1 MSREKLRIAA
11 NRICTHLLQLHLF
24 AAEPMLIF
32 RAQRDL
38 IVANVRL
45 LWLTVLLLLILLA
58 PMTIAVT
65 TCGAL
70 FSRAPLPAGDSTT
83 VTVQYRPMS
92 DAAAVPDVPR
102 LVWFVLGSIAGAFLL
117 LLAPRRISMSLAL
130 FALAV
135 CGVHAETVSP
145 LSARG
150 YAVIPEPQQV
160 HLTGG
165 DFQFSSAWRL
175 QLMSGVKD
183 GSATVET
190 LRDGLRDRNH
200 MQLAASNQTGPAI
213 VLEIQSGAVQPGAS
227 QDRDKTEIRKQAY
240 RMELRPTGVHIT
252 GNTEVGL
259 FYGVQTFL
267 QLLKPASGVW
277 RLPQGDI
284 VDWPDLEMR
293 NIYWDD
299 AHHLEKLD
307 VLKEAV
313 RQASYFKING
323 FVIKLEGHFEY
334 AHAPAL
340 VEPQA
345 LSPAEFQELT
355 DYGLRYHVQ
364 VVPYLDAP
372 AHIAFILKHPEYA
385 KLREFPDSNYELCMT
400 NPDSL
405 KLLYGM
411 YDDLLAAN
419 RGVKYF
425 YLSTDEAY
433 YAGLANNN
441 GCQEGQRA
449 KQLGSPGKVLAEFL
463 TKTAGYLHD
472 RGRSVVFW
480 GEYPL
485 KPADIPSLPSYLIN
499 GETYG
504 PKFDP
509 EFRRQGIRQMIY
521 TSTEGEERMFPQ
533 YFRLPPSRLLHPLQE
548 NTERVR
554 DAINSVATN
563 SGRKDADLMG
573 LIVAGWADMGLHPA
587 TFWLGYATIT
597 ASGWKPWTVDASQA
611 MSAFFPLFYGNDVS
625 NMSRLYQ
632 LMSFQAQ
639 TWMDSWE
646 TVDSKS
652 RKPIWGNSYK
662 IFSPP
667 EPAHDQSIPL
677 PGAPSAD
684 LSYSAQWSKENAQ
697 RLALANTAL
706 VENDELLGL
715 LNANLQR
722 AESHRYGLAVYLS
735 IAQLCRQNLELIN
748 GFGRIDHLLAAA
760 SAAAKSSKA
769 DDALAHIDAALA
781 EARAIRDER
790 NEVLRDATAT
800 WYETW
805 LPRVEEAHGRR
816 FLHELDD
823 VKDHLP
829 DRTVD
834 MSYLVYREL
843 QLPLDGW
850 YSQTQQARNAYAAA
864 HQLPQSTVPLLWNSL
879 E

>member
-1 MSREKLRIAA
+1 MKTINLREKLSRTA
-11 NRICTHLLQLHLF
+11 NRTSL
-24 AAEPMLIF
+24 
-32 RAQRDL
+32 
-38 IVANVRL
+38 
-45 LWLTVLLLLILLA
+45 VL
-58 PMTIAVT
+58 
-65 TCGAL
+65 C
-70 FSRAPLPAGDSTT
+70 
-83 VTVQYRPMS
+83 
-92 DAAAVPDVPR
+92 
-102 LVWFVLGSIAGAFLL
+102 
-117 LLAPRRISMSLAL
+117 
-130 FALAV
+130 ALAI
-135 CGVHAETVSP
+135 CSLHAETVSP
-145 LSARG
+145 LSGRG

-160 HLTGG
+160 RLSGG
-165 DFQFSSAWRL
+165 DFVFSSAWRL

-183 GSATVET
+183 GSAAVET
-190 LRDGLRDRNH
+190 LQGHLKNKDRV
-200 MQLAASNQTGPAI
+200 QLAGSGKTGPAL
-213 VLEIQSGAVQPGAS
+213 VLEIKSGAVQPGAS
-227 QDRDKTEIRKQAY
+227 QDRDKAEIQKQAY
-240 RMELRPTGVHIT
+240 RIVLRPTEVHIT
-252 GNTEVGL
+252 GNTETGL

-267 QLLKPASGVW
+267 QLLKPASGALW
-277 RLPQGDI
+277 LPQGEI

-313 RQASYFKING
+313 REASYFKING

-345 LSPAEFQELT
+345 LSPAQFQELT

-385 KLREFPDSNYELCMT
+385 KLREFPESNYELCMT

-433 YAGLANNN
+433 YAGLADNS
-441 GCQEGQRA
+441 GCHEAQRA
-449 KQLGSPGKVLAEFL
+449 KELGSPGKVLAEFL

-485 KPADIPSLPSYLIN
+485 KPEDIPSLPNYLIN

-509 EFRRQGIRQMIY
+509 EFRRHGMRQMIY

-533 YFRLPPSRLLHPLQE
+533 YFRLPSSRLLHPLQE
-548 NTERVR
+548 NTERIR
-554 DAINSVATN
+554 DATHSVATN
-563 SGRKDADLMG
+563 TARKDADLMG
-573 LIVAGWADMGLHPA
+573 LVIAGWADMGLHPA

-611 MSAFFPLFYGNDVS
+611 MSAFFPLFYGHDVT

-632 LMSFQAQ
+632 LMSLQAQ

-677 PGAPSAD
+677 PGVPSAD
-684 LSYSAQWSKENAQ
+684 LSYTAQWSKDNAR
-697 RLALANTAL
+697 RLGLANTSL

-722 AESHRYGLAVYLS
+722 AESHRYGLAVFLS
-735 IAQLCRQNLELIN
+735 IARLCRQNLELLT
-748 GFGRIDHLLAAA
+748 GFGRIDHLLAQAA
-760 SAAAKSSKA
+760 DSAKSGKA
-769 DDALAHIDAALA
+769 DHALAQIDAALA
-781 EARAIRDER
+781 AARAIRHER
-790 NEVLRDATAT
+790 NVVLRDATAT

-805 LPRVEEAHGRR
+805 LPRVEEANGRR

-843 QLPLDGW
+843 QLPLDDW
-850 YSQTQQARNAYAAA
+850 YRQTQQARNAYAAA
-864 HQLPQSTVPLLWNSL
+864 HHLPQSTVPLSWKSL
-879 E
+879 D

>member
-1 MSREKLRIAA
+1 
-11 NRICTHLLQLHLF
+11 
-24 AAEPMLIF
+24 
-32 RAQRDL
+32 
-38 IVANVRL
+38 
-45 LWLTVLLLLILLA
+45 
-58 PMTIAVT
+58 
-65 TCGAL
+65 
-70 FSRAPLPAGDSTT
+70 
-83 VTVQYRPMS
+83 
-92 DAAAVPDVPR
+92 
-102 LVWFVLGSIAGAFLL
+102 
-117 LLAPRRISMSLAL
+117 
-130 FALAV
+130 
-135 CGVHAETVSP
+135 
-145 LSARG
+145 
-150 YAVIPEPQQV
+150 
-160 HLTGG
+160 
-165 DFQFSSAWRL
+165 
-175 QLMSGVKD
+175 
-183 GSATVET
+183 
-190 LRDGLRDRNH
+190 
-200 MQLAASNQTGPAI
+200 
-213 VLEIQSGAVQPGAS
+213 
-227 QDRDKTEIRKQAY
+227 
-240 RMELRPTGVHIT
+240 
-252 GNTEVGL
+252 
-259 FYGVQTFL
+259 
-267 QLLKPASGVW
+267 
-277 RLPQGDI
+277 
-284 VDWPDLEMR
+284 MR

-313 RQASYFKING
+313 REASYFKING

-345 LSPAEFQELT
+345 LSPAQFQELT

-385 KLREFPDSNYELCMT
+385 KLREFPESNYELCMT

-433 YAGLANNN
+433 YAGLADNS
-441 GCQEGQRA
+441 GCHEAQRA
-449 KQLGSPGKVLAEFL
+449 KELGSPGKVLAEFL

-485 KPADIPSLPSYLIN
+485 KPEDIPSLPNYLIN

-509 EFRRQGIRQMIY
+509 EFRRHGMRQMIY

-533 YFRLPPSRLLHPLQE
+533 YFRLPSSRLLHPLQE
-548 NTERVR
+548 NTERIR
-554 DAINSVATN
+554 DATHSVATN
-563 SGRKDADLMG
+563 TARKDADLMG
-573 LIVAGWADMGLHPA
+573 LVIAGWADMGLHPA

-611 MSAFFPLFYGNDVS
+611 MSAFFPLFYGHDVT

-632 LMSFQAQ
+632 LMSLQAQ

-677 PGAPSAD
+677 PGVPSAD
-684 LSYSAQWSKENAQ
+684 LSYTAQWSKDNAR
-697 RLALANTAL
+697 RLGLANTSL

-722 AESHRYGLAVYLS
+722 AESHRYGLAVFLS
-735 IAQLCRQNLELIN
+735 IARLCRQNLELLT
-748 GFGRIDHLLAAA
+748 GFGRIDHLLAQAA
-760 SAAAKSSKA
+760 DSAKSGKA
-769 DDALAHIDAALA
+769 DHALAQIDAALA
-781 EARAIRDER
+781 AARAIRHER
-790 NEVLRDATAT
+790 NVVLRDATAT

-805 LPRVEEAHGRR
+805 LPRVEEANGRR

-843 QLPLDGW
+843 QLPLDDW
-850 YSQTQQARNAYAAA
+850 YRQTQQARNAYAAA
-864 HQLPQSTVPLLWNSL
+864 HHLPQSTVPLSWKSL
-879 E
+879 D